1 MAGLGKAR
9 VSRRSLLVAGAA
21 GATTAGIALGAASG
35 TLPVLNALAE
45 TLGGVDPVIRTERVR
60 SAARGAEIDLV
71 TILPEERP
79 DRNLPVCLFLHGLR
93 GNARRAAPTG
103 LARTLAKRVADG
115 SLPPFAFV
123 AVDGGDNYWHENHV
137 GDNSMGMLLEE
148 IPRWLAQRGLAPQ
161 PFACAGV
168 SMGGFGA
175 LLYARRRNELGRPLN
190 AVSAISP
197 GLLMS
202 WREMSTR
209 RAFKNNLEWA
219 SLDPLRNV
227 EKLGQTPVG
236 IWCGTEDHFI
246 EGTRKFIRL
255 ARPEVAYTGPGGHGD
270 SFYRGV
276 VPSVLDFLGKH
287 APRAADQG

>member
-1 MAGLGKAR
+1 MAGFGSVR
-9 VSRRSLLVAGAA
+9 VSRRTLLVAGAA
-21 GATTAGIALGAASG
+21 AATTGGIALGAATG
-35 TLPVLNALAE
+35 ALPVLTALAE
-45 TLGGVDPVIRTERVR
+45 AVGGVDPVIRTERVR
-60 SAARGAEIDLV
+60 STARGTDVDLV
-71 TILPEERP
+71 TMLPTELP
-79 DRNLPVCLFLHGLR
+79 ARNLPVCLFLHGLR

-115 SLPPFAFV
+115 TLPPFAFV
-123 AVDGGDNYWHENHV
+123 AIDGGDNYWHENHV
-137 GDNSMGMLLEE
+137 GDNSMAMLLDE
-148 IPRWLAQRGLAPQ
+148 IPRWLAQRGLSTD

-175 LLYARRRNELGRPLN
+175 LLYARRRAELGRPLN
-190 AVSAISP
+190 AVAAISP

-209 RAFKNNLEWA
+209 RAFKNNTEWTA
-219 SLDPLRNV
+219 LDPLRNID
-227 EKLGQTPVG
+227 KLGRTPVG

-255 ARPEVAYTGPGGHGD
+255 AKPEVAYTGPGGHGD

-287 APRAADQG
+287 APNAAAQG